1 MRFRFL
7 GGQEAPDWVLSESR
21 ILSRLEPEQLERA
34 AAHCAALLVLRRA
47 SGAVGGEGD
56 AQDDEVAALLD
67 LVRPEGPVRSAAELR
82 ALVACLNVVLL
93 SAVKYSVEPAVL
105 GKELSQLGLPRE
117 SCEAILRALAAR
129 SDELRSALAAQ
140 LLRLARPRAGD
151 AAVGWRVQAVLGSK
165 HALGAVSRSVQIA
178 IPVQLPS
185 GAHDT
190 VAFEADEAKFR
201 VLLHELRRARAL
213 MSQDTRA
220 AFD

>member
-7 GGQEAPDWVLSESR
+7 GGQEAPEWVLSESR
-21 ILSRLEPEQLERA
+21 VLSRLEPEQLERA
-34 AAHCAALLVLRRA
+34 AAHCAALLVLRR
-47 SGAVGGEGD
+47 SGAGAGCEGD

-67 LVRPEGPVRSAAELR
+67 LVRPEGHVRDAAELR
-82 ALVACLNVVLL
+82 ALIACLNVVLL

-129 SDELRSALAAQ
+129 SDELRSALTAQ
-140 LLRLARPRAGD
+140 LLRLTRPRAAD
-151 AAVGWRVQAVLGSK
+151 AVVGWRVQASLGSK

-185 GAHDT
+185 GSHDT

-213 MSQDTRA
+213 MSKGC
-220 AFD
+220 